1 MVSGFSKTQQYMSLF
16 FIYLD
21 NIFRP
26 IGHHVIFRKLRIRC
40 MQYSLMSHV
49 CYLQSHITWMLFAV
63 PYRIDAICSPISHEC
78 YLQSRI
84 TWMTFA
90 ISYHVNAIFSPAS
103 NECCLQSHIT
113 LMLFAL
119 HASYSKFCKDD
130 LMVVNWPK
138 HVAKVKREI
147 KTSIVLFD

>member
-63 PYRIDAICSPISHEC
+63 PYRIDAICSPISHDCYLQSHIASMPFAVPYHMNAICSPISHEC
-78 YLQSRI
+78 HLQSHITWMSFAVPYHMSAICNPVSHGCHLQSRI
-84 TWMTFA
+84 T
-90 ISYHVNAIFSPAS
+90 
-103 NECCLQSHIT
+103 
-113 LMLFAL
+113 
-119 HASYSKFCKDD
+119 
-130 LMVVNWPK
+130 
-138 HVAKVKREI
+138 
-147 KTSIVLFD
+147 